1 MCAMETYGLYSHI
14 WGILPKHTKT
24 GKLTNW
30 HDWHEQHGYYNKVA
44 HNCAFVDVRV
54 LGETQLKPE
63 SGRSRKRSSSVCKG
77 SMGST
82 SCATAVARL
91 GTALSAN
98 VMAGGA
104 AVADAARMPLHVA
117 GAHAEHA
124 EPRRRTHRACSPNTQ
139 SSLAKGAWTS
149 WA

>member
-1 MCAMETYGLYSHI
+1 METYGLYSHI

-30 HDWHEQHGYYNKVA
+30 HDWYERHGYYNKVA

-63 SGRSRKRSSSVCKG
+63 SGRSRIRSCSVCKG
-77 SMGST
+77 NMGST

-104 AVADAARMPLHVA
+104 AD
-117 GAHAEHA
+117 GW
-124 EPRRRTHRACSPNTQ
+124 CSPN
-139 SSLAKGAWTS
+139 AA
-149 WA
+149 ARR